1 MPTRPTRE
9 DIELYVS
16 GNFDG
21 DVAALERAIAEDP
34 ALAAMVAEEA
44 KLELLLRDAA
54 AAATF
59 CPACDALVRVE
70 RCDQC
75 GAAMRPGGFTVERVL
90 VSNAHGRMY
99 LAHDADGKRVALKEL
114 AFLHAPSAAAV
125 AAFEREAKFLRALE
139 HPAIPRFC
147 ASFEEGQG
155 VHTRY
160 YLAQEL
166 VEGTSLD
173 KLDEHWYSETEIV
186 DIAKQV
192 LSILEYLQSLSP
204 MVIHR
209 DIKPANLLKRPDG
222 SIALVDFGAAHAHG
236 ATAGVTTIGTFGY
249 MPTEQLAGIVDSTT
263 DLYALG
269 ASLLHLLTR
278 QEPWKLAQSKTT
290 VNVSAPLRAFLD
302 KLVAPDPKDR
312 FPDAKAALAGLE
324 ARDSLVTRKPQ
335 SMGRARMAIAAVVGT
350 ALVAAASINIY
361 KIETHR
367 SSAKQAMSRED
378 EVRAATELAR
388 QAAERAFADA
398 EHAQAK
404 SGRTTVRVLAPTGS
418 RLQLDGAEI
427 APVKNG
433 DTLEVASG
441 THAIK
446 ITLPDGKTC
455 EDTMTLEPGEVK
467 VLDCGAPPTRTP
479 VAMPPAAKLV
489 LPQHMSKTFK
499 DRPLAATLSDLSEAC
514 GVSFVLPD
522 GIQAKITAELS
533 DVPCDQGIEVILES
547 NGLWYDYNESAKLLR
562 ISPRRQLD
570 AEREAAMARQG
581 EMLGGDDALPPGPKI
596 DLDFKDAPLHDVLR
610 VIGASGEV
618 NIVVPDGVRGKT
630 SIRLKQVPWDNALQ
644 AVLAA
649 HGLWYR
655 YRENGRIVRVAP
667 RRELDG
673 EAEAAQQRASQEL
686 INRVR
691 EGR

>member
-1 MPTRPTRE
+1 MPTRE

-21 DVAALERAIAEDP
+21 DVAALERAIADNPE
-34 ALAAMVAEEA
+34 LAAMVAEEA

-59 CPACDALVRVE
+59 CPACDALVRAE

-75 GAAMRPGGFTVERVL
+75 GAAIQPGGFTVERVL

-99 LAHDADGKRVALKEL
+99 VAHDADGKRVALKEL
-114 AFLHAPSAAAV
+114 AFLHAPSAGAV

-222 SIALVDFGAAHAHG
+222 SIALVDFGAAHVHG
-236 ATAGVTTIGTFGY
+236 TTAGVTTIGTFGY

-302 KLVAPDPKDR
+302 KLVAQDPKAR
-312 FPDAKAALAGLE
+312 FPDARAALAGLE
-324 ARDSLVTRKPQ
+324 ARDSLVTRTPRAPR
-335 SMGRARMAIAAVVGT
+335 SMGRARIALAAIAGT
-350 ALVAAASINIY
+350 ALVAGASIKIY
-361 KIETHR
+361 TIESHR
-367 SSAKQAMSRED
+367 RSARHAK
-378 EVRAATELAR
+378 AAVE
-388 QAAERAFADA
+388 Q
-398 EHAQAK
+398 AQA
-404 SGRTTVRVLAPTGS
+404 SAERTTVRLLVPPNST
-418 RLQLDGAEI
+418 LQLDGVQMP
-427 APVKNG
+427 PVQHG
-433 DTLEVASG
+433 DKLEVPPG
-441 THAIK
+441 THTFK
-446 ITLPDGKTC
+446 ITMPDGRTC
-455 EDTMTLEPGEVK
+455 DDKMTLEPGSVRVIE
-467 VLDCGAPPTRTP
+467 CGATQAPTLPPP
-479 VAMPPAAKLV
+479 AKLV
-489 LPQHMSKTFK
+489 LPQRMTKTFK
-499 DRPLAATLSDLSEAC
+499 NTPFGATLSALSDAC
-514 GVSFVLPD
+514 GVSFVVSD
-522 GIQAKITAELS
+522 GIQPKITAELA

-547 NGLWYDYNESAKLLR
+547 NGLWYDYTESAKLLR
-562 ISPRRQLD
+562 ISPRRELD
-570 AEREAAMARQG
+570 AEREAEIARQQQA
-581 EMLGGDDALPPGPKI
+581 LRGDDSLPPGPKV
-596 DLDFKDAPLHDVLR
+596 DLDVKDAPLHDVLR
-610 VIGASGEV
+610 IIGSAGGV
-618 NIVVPDGVRGKT
+618 NIVVPDGIQGKT
-630 SIRLKQVPWDNALQ
+630 TVRLEQVPWDNALQ

-655 YRENGRIVRVAP
+655 YRENGKIVRVAP
-667 RRELDG
+667 RRELDA
-673 EAEAAQQRASQEL
+673 EAEAELARSRQR
-686 INRVR
+686 
-691 EGR
+691 